1 MKNSKENSRSIKN
14 RMVLVLLPITILS
27 FVMVCLFTLM
37 QTNKEMKSM
46 LQTEISLTAQ
56 VVDGKIRSDISET
69 IGIMDNVKKS
79 VENGDASTSAIQK
92 YLYTVADAYPETIP
106 AGIYCGLEDGTYID
120 KMWTPD
126 DPEWIMKER
135 PWYVEGLEAD
145 EVTFG
150 ETYMDGM
157 TGSYIVSIYAN
168 IKGKDD
174 SVIGVI
180 SADIPIDNIA
190 KVMEDQTILENGYV
204 YAVDL
209 YSGMIFGNR
218 VDTDLNGQFISE
230 VDNDLLAKISEDI
243 SAGNMEKVSSFGN
256 VYYNLKKVNNT
267 NFVTI
272 SIVPKADV
280 TAILKRIG
288 LKAAMMSLIG
298 MLLLISAI
306 YSLLTVMFKPVKKVS
321 AHIDKMH
328 GLDLTERSNINRKD
342 EFGTISTQ
350 LDSLTE
356 VLNETMH
363 SFKSSAE
370 VLHDKA
376 TDNMSCAESINSASS
391 SQKNAMI
398 QLTSTMNELSNA
410 IENIAE
416 GATKLASNVNEVT
429 EGISEVNSRI
439 RETAE
444 YSAKGMEDVI
454 TMKDNIRSVTESS
467 KELQTA
473 ITDMKKGLD
482 GINEMVDVIQGIAS
496 QTNLLSLNASIE
508 AARAGEAGKGFAVV
522 AEEIRQLSESS
533 KTSVSKIVET
543 TDRLDLLVKTV
554 IEKAQNNIEIITDSE
569 KKTDS
574 VSSAFHVIRDNVTNI
589 QSASEHINSSMK
601 EVDSV
606 ASDMAATTQEQ
617 TASTEMVLNTCH
629 SIAEMADEVSQNAE
643 TLSNAGQ
650 ELKML
655 SDDVKEQVN
664 KFKTN

>member
-1 MKNSKENSRSIKN
+1 MRNNKGTTRSIKN
-14 RMVLVLLPITILS
+14 KMVLVLLPVTILS

-37 QTNKEMKSM
+37 QTNKEMENL

-56 VVDGKIRSDISET
+56 VVDGKIKSDISET

-79 VENGDASTSAIQK
+79 IENGDASTAAIQK

-106 AGIYCGLEDGTYID
+106 TGIYCGLEDGTYID

-135 PWYVEGLEAD
+135 PWYVEGFEAD
-145 EVTFG
+145 KVTFG
-150 ETYMDGM
+150 ETYMDDM

-168 IKGKDD
+168 LKGKDD
-174 SVIGVI
+174 KVIGVI

-190 KVMEDQTILENGYV
+190 KVMEDQTILDSGYV
-204 YAVDL
+204 YALDL

-230 VDNDLLAKISEDI
+230 VDNDLLVKISEDI
-243 SAGNMEKVSSFGN
+243 SSGNMEKVNSYGD
-256 VYYNLKKVNNT
+256 VYYNLNKVSGT

-272 SIVPKADV
+272 SIVPKSDV
-280 TAILKRIG
+280 TTILKRIG
-288 LKAAMMSLIG
+288 LKAAMMSLLG
-298 MLLLISAI
+298 MLVLVAVI
-306 YSLLTVMFKPVKKVS
+306 YSVLTVMFKPVKKVTE
-321 AHIDKMH
+321 HIDKMH
-328 GLDLTERSNINRKD
+328 DLDLTERSSITRKD
-342 EFGTISTQ
+342 EFGTISNQ
-350 LDSLTE
+350 LDSLADM
-356 VLNETMH
+356 LNETMN
-363 SFKSSAE
+363 SFKTSAE
-370 VLHDKA
+370 VLHEKA
-376 TDNMSCAESINSASS
+376 ADNMSCAESINSASS
-391 SQKNAMI
+391 SQKNAMA

-429 EGISEVNSRI
+429 EGIGEVNNRI
-439 RETAE
+439 RETAD
-444 YSAKGMEDVI
+444 YSSKGMKDVT
-454 TMKDNIRSVTESS
+454 TMKDNIRSVTASS
-467 KELQTA
+467 KELQEA
-473 ITDMKKGLD
+473 ITDMKTGLD
-482 GINEMVDVIQGIAS
+482 GINEMVDVIKGIAS

-522 AEEIRQLSESS
+522 ADEIRQLSDSS
-533 KTSVSKIVET
+533 QTSVSKIMET
-543 TDRLDLLVKTV
+543 TDRLDTLVKTV
-554 IEKAQNNIEIITDSE
+554 IEKAQNNIDIITDSE

-574 VSSAFHVIRDNVTNI
+574 VSSAFHVINDNVTNI

-629 SIAEMADEVSQNAE
+629 SIAEMADEVSQHAE
-643 TLSNAGQ
+643 TLSKAGQ